1 MCFFLVR
8 KAPLAIP
15 EEEEEEEE
23 RGSCLAS
30 FLLSFPSAAGSI
42 TSHQKLHA
50 SLPSLPHTKQKTFL
64 SLPPKKSTHIL
75 PFPSSFR
82 PPSVRTSLHKLFC
95 AEEE

>member
-15 EEEEEEEE
+15 EKEEEE

-42 TSHQKLHA
+42 TSYQKLHA
-50 SLPSLPHTKQKTFL
+50 SLPFPPHTK
-64 SLPPKKSTHIL
+64 
-75 PFPSSFR
+75 
-82 PPSVRTSLHKLFC
+82 
-95 AEEE
+95 